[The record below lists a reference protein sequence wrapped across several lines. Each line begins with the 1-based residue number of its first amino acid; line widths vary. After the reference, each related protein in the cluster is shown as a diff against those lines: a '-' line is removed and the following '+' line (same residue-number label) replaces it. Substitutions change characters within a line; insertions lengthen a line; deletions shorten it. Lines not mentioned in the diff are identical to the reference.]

1 MGYFLSKNKRVLKKA
16 TKRPAKAKLCQNEKT
31 SKAYSSSVQV
41 LLLLA
46 KLVSLTILVCRLVKR
61 VSDSESQT
69 EDAIQRIASAVD
81 ATDVALTRR
90 ITVRVR

>member
-1 MGYFLSKNKRVLKKA
+1 M
-16 TKRPAKAKLCQNEKT
+16 
-31 SKAYSSSVQV
+31 
-41 LLLLA
+41 
-46 KLVSLTILVCRLVKR
+46 LVCRLVKR
-61 VSDSESQT
+61 VSDSESKT

>member
-1 MGYFLSKNKRVLKKA
+1 M
-16 TKRPAKAKLCQNEKT
+16 
-31 SKAYSSSVQV
+31 
-41 LLLLA
+41 
-46 KLVSLTILVCRLVKR
+46 LVCRLVKR